1 MTGYDLIG
9 DVHGCRDELVRLL
22 SRLGYEVRSNTE
34 VVVVPAGRTAI
45 FLGDLV
51 NRGPDTPGVLRLV
64 MSMVE
69 AGTALAVIGNH
80 DVNFVRGLRG
90 ESVEKPV
97 VIAETLRQ
105 MDSEPASFRQAAIS
119 FIEALPKRLRLDGG
133 NLIVAH
139 AGLPEHHHDSESAEA
154 DQFAVF
160 GKDVPDE
167 TGKTVRY
174 RFGPDYQGR
183 ATVVFGHYSDY
194 RAEWVNNAVCIDTGC
209 VYGGSL
215 TALRYPE
222 MELVS
227 VPAARAYAHTARE
240 PQFRAA
246 ATAAGLSAKT

>member
-1 MTGYDLIG
+1 MSGYDLIG

-22 SRLGYEVRSNTE
+22 TRLGYAVQPDAE
-34 VVVVPAGRTAI
+34 VVAPAGRTAI

-64 MSMVE
+64 MSMVKT
-69 AGTALAVIGNH
+69 GSALAVVGNH
-80 DVNFVRGLRG
+80 DVNLVQGLRG
-90 ESVEKPV
+90 QPVEKPA

-105 MDSEPASFRQAAIS
+105 MAAEPGSFHHEAIG
-119 FIEALPKRLRLDGG
+119 FIQALPKRLRLDAG

-139 AGLPEHHHDSESAEA
+139 AGLPEQYHAVESAEA
-154 DQFAVF
+154 DDFAVF

-167 TGKTVRY
+167 SGKPVRY
-174 RFGPDYQGR
+174 RFGPDYHGN
-183 ATVVFGHYSDY
+183 ATVVFGHYSDF
-194 RAEWVNNAVCIDTGC
+194 RAEWVNNAICIDTGC

-222 MELVS
+222 RELVS
-227 VPAARAYAHTARE
+227 VPASMTYAKSARE

-246 ATAAGLSAKT
+246 AAALGTA